1 MTRKWFSVSGLLRE
15 VLKKRSFYGQADRKG
30 GWSEVKPA
38 KNDDVIYEQPLISC
52 ILILCTVIL
61 RLSWNTW
68 RRRPWKLPS
77 CTNCLV
83 IKPCWKPPPPLSY
96 WLPHPYKKEIYRTW
110 PWRGRIWR
118 WRSRRRRR
126 RSSSRSSGQLVLATY
141 VATCIFFLSSTQV
154 GYLNKSSGLVRLGT
168 GIPSGP
174 GCRSTSSLSFFPS
187 NFLIFLLCSS
197 SPNIFSLHCK
207 IKQNSCES
215 IKECDHSIQIGFR
228 KCLRV

>member
-61 RLSWNTW
+61 RLLWNTW
-68 RRRPWKLPS
+68 RRRPWRLPS

-83 IKPCWKPPPPLSY
+83 ITLLKTSSSSFLLTATSIY
-96 WLPHPYKKEIYRTW
+96 KEIYRTW

-154 GYLNKSSGLVRLGT
+154 GYLNKSSGQVGYRDPVRAW
-168 GIPSGP
+168 
-174 GCRSTSSLSFFPS
+174 LSVDVIIK
-187 NFLIFLLCSS
+187 FLS
-197 SPNIFSLHCK
+197 K
-207 IKQNSCES
+207 
-215 IKECDHSIQIGFR
+215 
-228 KCLRV
+228 